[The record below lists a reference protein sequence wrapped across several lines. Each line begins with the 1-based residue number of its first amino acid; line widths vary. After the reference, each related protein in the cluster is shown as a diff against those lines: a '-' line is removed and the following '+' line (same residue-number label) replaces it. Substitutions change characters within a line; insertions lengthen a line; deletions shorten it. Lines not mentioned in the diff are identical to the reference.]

1 MGFVTEQQLE
11 QVRAGMRGLTPAS
24 AYDKV
29 YNDEC
34 VLSFDTPLSPGGLYV
49 SLRSF
54 LGFGAQHVQADSL
67 RTGNSLYVHIH
78 VTRVPKPKPEPGSE
92 AASAPTKMAIGMEGG
107 FNVDGPQY
115 EEHKET
121 ALVLM
126 PAGERIPLPC
136 DDLPTLVSQC
146 LSAVLS
152 HAGANAEA
160 KEAAVAWE
168 AEVMPSK
175 YANDLLQL
183 PAHKTI
189 SPDPSSWVCEESGE
203 SAPPAGGAAAAQAG
217 RG

>member
-1 MGFVTEQQLE
+1 MGSVTEQQLE

-34 VLSFDTPLSPGGLYV
+34 VFSFDTPLSPGGLYV

-67 RTGNSLYVHIH
+67 RTGNSLYAHIH

-107 FNVDGPQY
+107 FNVDEPQY

-168 AEVMPSK
+168 AEVKPSK

-203 SAPPAGGAAAAQAG
+203 PTPPAMGSP
-217 RG
+217 